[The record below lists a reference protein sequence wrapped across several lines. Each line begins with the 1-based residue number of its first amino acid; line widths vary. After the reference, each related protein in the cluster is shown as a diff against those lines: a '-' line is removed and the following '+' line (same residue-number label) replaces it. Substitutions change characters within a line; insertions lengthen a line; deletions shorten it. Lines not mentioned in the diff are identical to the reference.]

1 MVAGTLAARAAP
13 LKLDITA
20 LDHALF
26 QDVWL
31 LAASDRPQP
40 AILAAVERGS
50 LLDARLELTPA
61 EDGAVDW
68 NRSTGALHF
77 TELAVSGDDLPRRS
91 EARGALTFARGA
103 SRLELETGLVEDL
116 AIHSARLDWP
126 RRGAPHLQA
135 SLDGRLDS
143 SLLREVL
150 DAQGLDDPTG
160 A

>member
-1 MVAGTLAARAAP
+1 MVAGIHLRRAPP

-26 QDVWL
+26 QDAWL

-40 AILAAVERGS
+40 AILAAVERGG

-77 TELAVSGDDLPRRS
+77 TELAVSGDDLPRLSGR
-91 EARGALTFARGA
+91 A
-103 SRLELETGLVEDL
+103 
-116 AIHSARLDWP
+116 
-126 RRGAPHLQA
+126 AP
-135 SLDGRLDS
+135 
-143 SLLREVL
+143 
-150 DAQGLDDPTG
+150 
-160 A
+160 